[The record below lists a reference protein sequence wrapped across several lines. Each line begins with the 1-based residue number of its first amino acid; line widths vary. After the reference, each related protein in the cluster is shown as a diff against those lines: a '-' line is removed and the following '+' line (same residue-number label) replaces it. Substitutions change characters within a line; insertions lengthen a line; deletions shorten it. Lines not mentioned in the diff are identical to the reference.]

1 MYICSIL
8 NVKFGF
14 TKMFTPIT
22 DLAEFT
28 GFFSFFF
35 KTLQRKCFVAL
46 ALKSVCAEKS
56 QSYVVNV
63 YFLCPER
70 CSQWVL
76 VSMSQWLKLQPGL
89 QKQQQN
95 PVLTAVL
102 LNVLWH
108 VPGFGACLTLFGP
121 VEAGGH
127 KETGRWLGSSFKLA
141 SWPFCVLCSS
151 HKVENRQEPTG
162 SEWKLLLFQYIPGL
176 LLKLLML

>member
-1 MYICSIL
+1 ML
-8 NVKFGF
+8 NLIKGQTV
-14 TKMFTPIT
+14 PP
-22 DLAEFT
+22 
-28 GFFSFFF
+28 
-35 KTLQRKCFVAL
+35 
-46 ALKSVCAEKS
+46 ALKSVRAEKS

-63 YFLCPER
+63 YFLCPQR
-70 CSQWVL
+70 CSQGVL

-89 QKQQQN
+89 QKHQQN

-108 VPGFGACLTLFGP
+108 MPGFGACLTLFGP

-162 SEWKLLLFQYIPGL
+162 SEWKLLLFQYIPVCCSSYWCCNPGVQHRL
-176 LLKLLML
+176 HLAIVNG